1 MIIMNQHDK
10 FKQPMAMSLMLRT
23 MITDESAQNTKISD
37 ILNRPKLYHLYM
49 YSGIIRISYDFLQI
63 ARCFIF

>member
-23 MITDESAQNTKISD
+23 MIIDESAQNTKISD
-37 ILNRPKLYHLYM
+37 ILNRHKCLFVTYELCL
-49 YSGIIRISYDFLQI
+49 SLL
-63 ARCFIF
+63 

>member
-23 MITDESAQNTKISD
+23 MIIDESAQNTKISD
-37 ILNRPKLYHLYM
+37 ILNRHKCLFVTYELCL
-49 YSGIIRISYDFLQI
+49 FLL
-63 ARCFIF
+63 

>member
-37 ILNRPKLYHLYM
+37 ILNRHKCHFCNVRTLF
-49 YSGIIRISYDFLQI
+49 IILCDVLIVEVPMF
-63 ARCFIF
+63 